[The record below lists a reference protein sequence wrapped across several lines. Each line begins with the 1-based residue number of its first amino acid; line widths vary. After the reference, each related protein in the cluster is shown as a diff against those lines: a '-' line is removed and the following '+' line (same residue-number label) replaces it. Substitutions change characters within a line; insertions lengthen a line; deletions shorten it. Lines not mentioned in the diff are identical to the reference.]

1 MLYIRI
7 SVFWWDEAESGVEKY
22 EKENIWNICLYAVD
36 YCCITSNECHEYR
49 RKGGFD
55 SEAPW
60 LRFGFVR
67 GEVTNIREEYFNGRL
82 GYNCSASGV
91 KITWY
96 TYVFPLNFTIVRVD
110 VPETDWFF
118 VWDNRFVGIL
128 REGLIFGIFYSAG
141 LWKMDINFI

>member
-1 MLYIRI
+1 MKKKIFGIFVCMLLITVALPATNAMNI
-7 SVFWWDEAESGVEKY
+7 E
-22 EKENIWNICLYAVD
+22 EKEVS
-36 YCCITSNECHEYR
+36 TQ
-49 RKGGFD
+49 
-55 SEAPW
+55 APW

-96 TYVFPLNFTIVRVD
+96 TYFFPLNFTIVRVD